1 MTRPLQ
7 LDRPYL
13 ARRAFRAIRSI
24 ARRSTP
30 DLLQLPAMLVGTL
43 AWLADDRGRATV
55 RRNLAH
61 FIPARCPEALARSV
75 WRSYVDFC
83 RYVPAS
89 LRMDRIAPGE
99 LGADR
104 LTIIDPWAVF
114 RHPPLA
120 GPAILAVAH
129 CNWELTGAVLR
140 RTGMVADIEGVMLS
154 SGDAEVDALYER
166 VRSGVPGRTLWLG
179 REPLAALRALKAGRI
194 LAVAADR
201 DYSHHGLRLPFAG
214 QTMSIPRGPA
224 ALAVQTGAPIIPL
237 LLARSGPS
245 TWVLLVAKPLKAR
258 EHLPKNAQVDRIT
271 RELAATMERFVAAA
285 PSQWVAF
292 HDAWAPLKTPG

>member
-7 LDRPYL
+7 LTRPYL
-13 ARRAFRAIRSI
+13 ARRLFRAVRSVAQRTTPEVLHLPALLVGSI
-24 ARRSTP
+24 AWMVDR
-30 DLLQLPAMLVGTL
+30 
-43 AWLADDRGRATV
+43 RGRATV
-55 RRNLAH
+55 RRNLTH
-61 FIPARCPEALARSV
+61 FIPSRCPDALSRSV
-75 WRSYVDFC
+75 WRSYTSFC
-83 RYVPAS
+83 RYVAAT
-89 LRMDRIAPGE
+89 LRMDRITPRE
-99 LGADR
+99 LAADR
-104 LTIIDPWAVF
+104 LTLVDPWAVF
-114 RHPPLA
+114 RRRPLE

-140 RTGMVADIEGVMLS
+140 RSGMVADIEGVMLS
-154 SGDAEVDALYER
+154 SGDAAVDALYER

-179 REPLAALRALKAGRI
+179 REPLAALRSLKAGRI

-201 DYSHHGLRLPFAG
+201 DYSHHGLRLDFAG

-237 LLARSGPS
+237 LLARNGPS
-245 TWVLLVAKPLKAR
+245 TWMLIVARPLKAR
-258 EHLPKNAQVDRIT
+258 PDQPKNAQVDRLT
-271 RELAATMERFVAAA
+271 RELAATMQRFIAAA